1 MTFQK
6 GQLVYTE
13 SGAACRYICP
23 VMEAHA
29 VQPILDIDPEDDL
42 DIEGDDPHRET
53 QPEVLGDVL
62 VLQAVYP
69 GLPRGKLDDELEHLK
84 QQITAKRVEL
94 LELQKAMRV
103 ELSQDRKQA
112 LDMHSTLAFIAD
124 WLLGKELWAVTR
136 AYSTYVVRCVKNGK
150 DGMALHVYRKKTGKP
165 QFVAFDG
172 IGSEREVIS
181 IHQTE
186 NDANAA
192 LRDVLGAQL
201 AQYVKAGP
209 EVTADLLDLV
219 KQAQMDGAQI
229 PEQIAKAVTDYK
241 AAKARE
247 EIEATEKSI
256 AEAKKRIDQLKEK
269 L

>member
-6 GQLVYTE
+6 GQLVYAA
-13 SGAACRYICP
+13 SGAAFRYICP
-23 VMEAHA
+23 VMQAHA
-29 VQPILDIDPEDDL
+29 VHPIFNF
-42 DIEGDDPHRET
+42 GDDDDEHDES
-53 QPEVLGDVL
+53 QEELGHPEVLH
-62 VLQAVYP
+62 AVFASP
-69 GLPRGKLDDELEHLK
+69 PREKLDAEIEDLKFQIRNARAEL
-84 QQITAKRVEL
+84 V
-94 LELQKAMRV
+94 ELQKSKRL
-103 ELSQDRKQA
+103 ELSEDHKQA
-112 LDMHSTLAFIAD
+112 LETHTTLAFVAD
-124 WLLGKELWAVTR
+124 WLLGKELWAVTK

-172 IGSEREVIS
+172 LGSEREVIS

-209 EVTADLLDLV
+209 AVTADLLDLV
-219 KQAQMDGAQI
+219 KQAQRDGVQI
-229 PEQIAKAVTDYK
+229 PEQIEKAVTDYK